1 VPSEDHPI
9 ARPPAL
15 LRWPTYALG
24 QLHRLGKA
32 RIDADLSDAGLSL
45 RGHFVLACLD
55 EYGEL
60 SQQQVADRIA
70 IDRSDIVKLIDHLEA
85 LGQVARRRDILDR
98 RRHVLTLTPAGT
110 RAFRQGEQIIEQA
123 TADIL
128 SRLTGQERQALHR
141 LTLQALGE
149 PGAIA
154 DQAAASTTA
163 DAKR

>member
-1 VPSEDHPI
+1 VSNEDRPV

-24 QLHRLGKA
+24 QLHHLAKA
-32 RIDADLSDAGLSL
+32 RIDAALSDADLSL

-70 IDRSDIVKLIDHLEA
+70 MDRSDIVKLIDRLEA
-85 LGQVARRRDILDR
+85 LGQVVRQRDTVDR
-98 RRHVLTLTPAGT
+98 RRHVLTLTTTGAG
-110 RAFRQGEQIIEQA
+110 AFRQGEQIIEQA
-123 TADIL
+123 TGDIL
-128 SRLTGQERQALHR
+128 SRLTAHERQTLHR

-149 PGAIA
+149 PAAIA
-154 DQAAASTTA
+154 DQAAISKTA
-163 DAKR
+163 GAKP